1 MARMVPFPMLPTVSS
16 AERRLYEGFLEQ
28 LGEEYVVYHSV
39 DWVLAS
45 PTPGG
50 PPIQGESDFLIAHPV
65 YGLLVLE
72 VKGGD
77 LTYDPTTRR
86 WAQTGGSGRHFLDED
101 PFHQARDEM
110 HSLIEILSHQPGW
123 ERWRPSYGYGVA
135 FPDGVLERDAHPA
148 ARAAWAIDRDDM
160 DRLDARVREIM
171 RAWRHPGR
179 RFGEEGMKALEHAL
193 GFRMEVQSPLQ
204 LRFDQED

>member
-28 LGEEYVVYHSV
+28 LDEQYVVYHSV

-50 PPIQGESDFLIAHPV
+50 PPIQGESDFLIAHPID
-65 YGLLVLE
+65 GLLVLE

-101 PFHQARDEM
+101 PFHQARDGIGGGPRTVTG
-110 HSLIEILSHQPGW
+110 SPSRTGSTITTPIRRPGP
-123 ERWRPSYGYGVA
+123 RGSSTGTTCLDLPSASVRSWASGA
-135 FPDGVLERDAHPA
+135 TPA
-148 ARAAWAIDRDDM
+148 AGSGGKAWWRSRTPWAS
-160 DRLDARVREIM
+160 
-171 RAWRHPGR
+171 AWRSV
-179 RFGEEGMKALEHAL
+179 LL
-193 GFRMEVQSPLQ
+193 
-204 LRFDQED
+204 